1 MYQIRPDDYAAFR
14 CLAGAC
20 PQTCCAAWEIV
31 VDPDAQD
38 AYLRLQ
44 HPLAAKLRRVL
55 RVDSEGDTYF
65 AQTDGRCPFLCAD
78 GLCEL
83 QRTLGEQSLCRTC
96 RDFPRWEVLLCD
108 RVEQGLSPACPE
120 AARRLLERSVPLRF
134 TSMLLPDDGYVPGA
148 RERRLTAAV
157 TAVRDRILALL
168 ARPGRTAYA
177 NLAAAVLLVLVL
189 SATVLVTVS
198 PQVQADITRWVAE
211 QTGNVLDFQ
220 FRGDSPAQPIP
231 QYQITALPEGYVE
244 TERTDALDA
253 GNVTYKNSDGDMIL
267 LDYAYMQDGAL
278 HRIILND
285 TDTMSDIR
293 VSGMPGKLILSTEEK
308 NFNRILWIDAAQN
321 LQFTITAAAEESV
334 IIAMAES
341 VSLYDPTK

>member
-1 MYQIRPDDYAAFR
+1 M
-14 CLAGAC
+14 
-20 PQTCCAAWEIV
+20 
-31 VDPDAQD
+31 
-38 AYLRLQ
+38 
-44 HPLAAKLRRVL
+44 
-55 RVDSEGDTYF
+55 
-65 AQTDGRCPFLCAD
+65 TDQ
-78 GLCEL
+78 EL
-83 QRTLGEQSLCRTC
+83 DQMMRRTLLDAAAQEAETLPQE
-96 RDFPRWEVLLCD
+96 PPE
-108 RVEQGLSPACPE
+108 LSPRHGRSMRAMLRDPLSWARSRRRPALRT
-120 AARRLLERSVPLRF
+120 AARH
-134 TSMLLPDDGYVPGA
+134 
-148 RERRLTAAV
+148 
-157 TAVRDRILALL
+157 
-168 ARPGRTAYA
+168 
-177 NLAAAVLLVLVL
+177 AAA
-189 SATVLVTVS
+189 VLVTVS
-198 PQVQADITRWVAE
+198 PQVRADITRWVAE

-308 NFNRILWIDAAQN
+308 SFDCILWIDAAQN
-321 LQFTITAAAEESV
+321 LQFTITAVAEESV

>member
-1 MYQIRPDDYAAFR
+1 M
-14 CLAGAC
+14 AGAC
-20 PQTCCAAWEIV
+20 GPCCGT
-31 VDPDAQD
+31 
-38 AYLRLQ
+38 
-44 HPLAAKLRRVL
+44 PLAWARSRRRPALR
-55 RVDSEGDTYF
+55 
-65 AQTDGRCPFLCAD
+65 
-78 GLCEL
+78 
-83 QRTLGEQSLCRTC
+83 
-96 RDFPRWEVLLCD
+96 
-108 RVEQGLSPACPE
+108 
-120 AARRLLERSVPLRF
+120 
-134 TSMLLPDDGYVPGA
+134 
-148 RERRLTAAV
+148 
-157 TAVRDRILALL
+157 TAVRH
-168 ARPGRTAYA
+168 
-177 NLAAAVLLVLVL
+177 AAAVLLVLVL
-189 SATVLVTVS
+189 SAAVLVTVS

>member
-1 MYQIRPDDYAAFR
+1 MTDQKLDQMMRRALLDAAAQEAEA
-14 CLAGAC
+14 L
-20 PQTCCAAWEIV
+20 PQEPPELSPRHGRSMRAM
-31 VDPDAQD
+31 
-38 AYLRLQ
+38 LRD
-44 HPLAAKLRRVL
+44 PLAWARSRRRPALR
-55 RVDSEGDTYF
+55 T
-65 AQTDGRCPFLCAD
+65 
-78 GLCEL
+78 
-83 QRTLGEQSLCRTC
+83 
-96 RDFPRWEVLLCD
+96 
-108 RVEQGLSPACPE
+108 
-120 AARRLLERSVPLRF
+120 AARHAA
-134 TSMLLPDDGYVPGA
+134 A
-148 RERRLTAAV
+148 RH
-157 TAVRDRILALL
+157 
-168 ARPGRTAYA
+168 
-177 NLAAAVLLVLVL
+177 AAAVLLVLVL
-189 SATVLVTVS
+189 SAAVLVTVS
-198 PQVQADITRWVAE
+198 PQVRADITRWVAE

-308 NFNRILWIDAAQN
+308 SFDCILWIDAAQN
-321 LQFTITAAAEESV
+321 LQFTITAVAEESV

>member
-1 MYQIRPDDYAAFR
+1 MTDQELDQMMRRALLDAAAQEAEA
-14 CLAGAC
+14 L
-20 PQTCCAAWEIV
+20 PQEPPELSPRHGRSMRAM
-31 VDPDAQD
+31 
-38 AYLRLQ
+38 LRD
-44 HPLAAKLRRVL
+44 PLAWARSRRRPALR
-55 RVDSEGDTYF
+55 T
-65 AQTDGRCPFLCAD
+65 
-78 GLCEL
+78 
-83 QRTLGEQSLCRTC
+83 
-96 RDFPRWEVLLCD
+96 
-108 RVEQGLSPACPE
+108 
-120 AARRLLERSVPLRF
+120 AARHAA
-134 TSMLLPDDGYVPGA
+134 A
-148 RERRLTAAV
+148 RH
-157 TAVRDRILALL
+157 
-168 ARPGRTAYA
+168 
-177 NLAAAVLLVLVL
+177 AAAVLLVLVL
-189 SATVLVTVS
+189 SAAVLVTVS

-253 GNVTYKNSDGDMIL
+253 GNVTYKNSDGDTIL

-278 HRIILND
+278 HRFILND

-293 VSGMPGKLILSTEEK
+293 VSGMPGKLIISTEEK
-308 NFNRILWIDAAQN
+308 SFDCILWIDAAQN

>member
-1 MYQIRPDDYAAFR
+1 MTDQELDQMMRRALLDAAAQEAEA
-14 CLAGAC
+14 L
-20 PQTCCAAWEIV
+20 PQE
-31 VDPDAQD
+31 P
-38 AYLRLQ
+38 
-44 HPLAAKLRRVL
+44 P
-55 RVDSEGDTYF
+55 E
-65 AQTDGRCPFLCAD
+65 
-78 GLCEL
+78 
-83 QRTLGEQSLCRTC
+83 
-96 RDFPRWEVLLCD
+96 
-108 RVEQGLSPACPE
+108 LSPRHGRSMRAMLRDPLSW
-120 AARRLLERSVPLRF
+120 ARSRRRPALR
-134 TSMLLPDDGYVPGA
+134 
-148 RERRLTAAV
+148 TAA
-157 TAVRDRILALL
+157 
-168 ARPGRTAYA
+168 
-177 NLAAAVLLVLVL
+177 LLVLVL
-189 SATVLVTVS
+189 SAAVLVTVS

-244 TERTDALDA
+244 TERTDSLDA

-308 NFNRILWIDAAQN
+308 SFDCILWIDAAQN
-321 LQFTITAAAEESV
+321 LQFTITAAAEKSV

>member
-1 MYQIRPDDYAAFR
+1 MTDQELDQMMRRALLDAAAQEAEA
-14 CLAGAC
+14 L
-20 PQTCCAAWEIV
+20 PQEPPELSPRHGRSMRAM
-31 VDPDAQD
+31 
-38 AYLRLQ
+38 LRD
-44 HPLAAKLRRVL
+44 PLAA
-55 RVDSEGDTYF
+55 
-65 AQTDGRCPFLCAD
+65 
-78 GLCEL
+78 
-83 QRTLGEQSLCRTC
+83 
-96 RDFPRWEVLLCD
+96 
-108 RVEQGLSPACPE
+108 
-120 AARRLLERSVPLRF
+120 
-134 TSMLLPDDGYVPGA
+134 
-148 RERRLTAAV
+148 
-157 TAVRDRILALL
+157 
-168 ARPGRTAYA
+168 
-177 NLAAAVLLVLVL
+177 
-189 SATVLVTVS
+189 VLVTVS
-198 PQVQADITRWVAE
+198 PQVRADITRWVAE

>member
-38 AYLRLQ
+38 AYLRLR

-55 RVDSEGDTYF
+55 RVDAEGDTYF

-120 AARRLLERSVPLRF
+120 AARRLLERCVPLRF
-134 TSMLLPDDGYVPGA
+134 VSAPLPDDGYVPGA

-157 TAVRDRILALL
+157 TMVRDRVLALL
-168 ARPGRTAYA
+168 VQPGHTVGE
-177 NLAAAVLLVLVL
+177 NLAAALTFARAAQRLLDRHRIAALADGNVPVTADAAPEPMAPAALAAAFASPEPLDARWPELMRRVAALDACPPPRLTDVQQTCLAQTIVWRHGMDALDDRDVVFPVRYAAATLRLLACLAAVSELADTQLV
-189 SATVLVTVS
+189 VLVTREVENDPEALS
-198 PQVQADITRWVAE
+198 RLRA
-211 QTGNVLDFQ
+211 GL
-220 FRGDSPAQPIP
+220 
-231 QYQITALPEGYVE
+231 QITIKRNAQEA
-244 TERTDALDA
+244 RDD
-253 GNVTYKNSDGDMIL
+253 
-267 LDYAYMQDGAL
+267 
-278 HRIILND
+278 
-285 TDTMSDIR
+285 
-293 VSGMPGKLILSTEEK
+293 EK
-308 NFNRILWIDAAQN
+308 
-321 LQFTITAAAEESV
+321 
-334 IIAMAES
+334 M
-341 VSLYDPTK
+341 

>member
-1 MYQIRPDDYAAFR
+1 MTDQELDQMMRRALLDAAAQEAEA
-14 CLAGAC
+14 L
-20 PQTCCAAWEIV
+20 PQEPPELSPRHGRSMRAM
-31 VDPDAQD
+31 
-38 AYLRLQ
+38 LRD
-44 HPLAAKLRRVL
+44 PLAWARSRRRPALR
-55 RVDSEGDTYF
+55 T
-65 AQTDGRCPFLCAD
+65 
-78 GLCEL
+78 
-83 QRTLGEQSLCRTC
+83 
-96 RDFPRWEVLLCD
+96 
-108 RVEQGLSPACPE
+108 
-120 AARRLLERSVPLRF
+120 AARH
-134 TSMLLPDDGYVPGA
+134 
-148 RERRLTAAV
+148 
-157 TAVRDRILALL
+157 
-168 ARPGRTAYA
+168 
-177 NLAAAVLLVLVL
+177 AAAVLLVLVL
-189 SATVLVTVS
+189 SAAVLVTVS
-198 PQVQADITRWVAE
+198 PQARADITRWVAE

-220 FRGDSPAQPIP
+220 FRGDSPTQPIP

-267 LDYAYMQDGAL
+267 LDYAHMQDGAL
-278 HRIILND
+278 HRFILND

>member
-1 MYQIRPDDYAAFR
+1 MTDQELDQMMRRALLDAAAQEAEA
-14 CLAGAC
+14 L
-20 PQTCCAAWEIV
+20 PQEPPELSPRHGRSMRAM
-31 VDPDAQD
+31 
-38 AYLRLQ
+38 LRD
-44 HPLAAKLRRVL
+44 PLAWARSRRRPALR
-55 RVDSEGDTYF
+55 T
-65 AQTDGRCPFLCAD
+65 
-78 GLCEL
+78 
-83 QRTLGEQSLCRTC
+83 
-96 RDFPRWEVLLCD
+96 
-108 RVEQGLSPACPE
+108 
-120 AARRLLERSVPLRF
+120 AARHAA
-134 TSMLLPDDGYVPGA
+134 A
-148 RERRLTAAV
+148 RH
-157 TAVRDRILALL
+157 
-168 ARPGRTAYA
+168 
-177 NLAAAVLLVLVL
+177 AAAVLLVLVL
-189 SATVLVTVS
+189 SAAVLVTVS
-198 PQVQADITRWVAE
+198 PRVRADITRWVAE

-253 GNVTYKNSDGDMIL
+253 GNVTYKNSDGDTIL

-293 VSGMPGKLILSTEEK
+293 VSGMPGKLIISTEEK
-308 NFNRILWIDAAQN
+308 SFDCILWIDAAQN

>member
-1 MYQIRPDDYAAFR
+1 MTDQELDQMMRRALLDAAAQEAEA
-14 CLAGAC
+14 L
-20 PQTCCAAWEIV
+20 PQEPPELSPRHGRSMRAM
-31 VDPDAQD
+31 
-38 AYLRLQ
+38 LRD
-44 HPLAAKLRRVL
+44 PLAWARSRRRPALR
-55 RVDSEGDTYF
+55 T
-65 AQTDGRCPFLCAD
+65 
-78 GLCEL
+78 
-83 QRTLGEQSLCRTC
+83 
-96 RDFPRWEVLLCD
+96 
-108 RVEQGLSPACPE
+108 
-120 AARRLLERSVPLRF
+120 AARHAA
-134 TSMLLPDDGYVPGA
+134 A
-148 RERRLTAAV
+148 RH
-157 TAVRDRILALL
+157 
-168 ARPGRTAYA
+168 
-177 NLAAAVLLVLVL
+177 AAAVLLVLVL
-189 SATVLVTVS
+189 SAAVLVTVS
-198 PQVQADITRWVAE
+198 PQVRADITRWVAE

-253 GNVTYKNSDGDMIL
+253 GNVTYKNSDGDTIL

-293 VSGMPGKLILSTEEK
+293 VSGMPGKLIISTEEK
-308 NFNRILWIDAAQN
+308 SFDCILWIDAAQN

>member
-1 MYQIRPDDYAAFR
+1 MTDQELDQMMRRALLDAAAQEAEA
-14 CLAGAC
+14 L
-20 PQTCCAAWEIV
+20 PQEPPELSPRHGRSMRAM
-31 VDPDAQD
+31 
-38 AYLRLQ
+38 LRD
-44 HPLAAKLRRVL
+44 PLAWARSRRRPALR
-55 RVDSEGDTYF
+55 T
-65 AQTDGRCPFLCAD
+65 
-78 GLCEL
+78 
-83 QRTLGEQSLCRTC
+83 
-96 RDFPRWEVLLCD
+96 
-108 RVEQGLSPACPE
+108 
-120 AARRLLERSVPLRF
+120 AARHAA
-134 TSMLLPDDGYVPGA
+134 A
-148 RERRLTAAV
+148 RH
-157 TAVRDRILALL
+157 
-168 ARPGRTAYA
+168 
-177 NLAAAVLLVLVL
+177 AAAVLLVLVL
-189 SATVLVTVS
+189 SAAVLVTVS
-198 PQVQADITRWVAE
+198 PQVRADITRWVAE

-253 GNVTYKNSDGDMIL
+253 GNVTYKNSDGDTIL

-321 LQFTITAAAEESV
+321 LQFTISAAAEESV

-341 VSLYDPTK
+341 ISLCNSTK